1 MKRKKSARTKAGQ
14 RHYNMSRIRSQNTKI
29 EIRLRKA
36 LWHLGIRYRI
46 NYSALPGK
54 PDIAITKHRI
64 AIFCDGEFWHGKDW
78 QEKREKINSNR
89 DYWIP
94 KIERNMMRDAQ
105 IDKEL
110 HALDW
115 KVLRFWGMD
124 IQKNLEACVCDVQ
137 SAILEDI
144 IQQNEE
150 KAEAQ

>member
-1 MKRKKSARTKAGQ
+1 MKRKKSARTKVGQ

-54 PDIAITKHRI
+54 PDIAITKHKI

-94 KIERNMMRDAQ
+94 KIERNMMRDAE
-105 IDKEL
+105 IDKRL

-124 IQKNLEACVCDVQ
+124 IQKNLEACTSDVQ
-137 SAILEDI
+137 SAILEVI

-150 KAEAQ
+150 KAEDQ